1 VSGPDARVALVTGA
15 GRGIGE
21 AIAVRL
27 VSDGWKVAVA
37 ARSAEALTR
46 VAGETGALPIPLDVT
61 HADAVAAAVATV
73 EAELGPPTLLV
84 NNAGIP
90 GEAGLT
96 WEKEPSAWWRV
107 FEVNVLGAFL
117 CARAVFPGMCE
128 RGAGRIVNVASN
140 AAFFEIDDDWDNR
153 IDSAYLASKA
163 ALVRLTEALA
173 SEARAAGVSVFAIS
187 PGMVKTA
194 MTEPVFADL
203 WDEPGVWATPDV
215 TADLVAFLA
224 TGALDPISGRYIHA
238 VNDDWRTMPDRLA
251 EIRAMDL
258 NALRLRAADV
268 APTQD

>member
-1 VSGPDARVALVTGA
+1 MTTARVALVTGA

-27 VSDGWKVAVA
+27 AADGWKVAVA
-37 ARSAEALTR
+37 ARSVGPLAS
-46 VAGETGALPIPLDVT
+46 VADATGALAVPLDVT
-61 HADAVAAAVATV
+61 DAGAVTAAVTQV
-73 EAELGPPTLLV
+73 EAELGPLTLLV
-84 NNAGIP
+84 NNAGAP
-90 GEAGLT
+90 GAGGPT
-96 WEKEPSAWWRV
+96 WEKEPSAWWHV

-117 CARAVFPGMCE
+117 CARAVLPGMCD
-128 RGAGRIVNVASN
+128 RGAGRIVNVSSN

-203 WDEPGVWATPDV
+203 WDNPEVWAGPEV

-224 TGALDPISGRYIHA
+224 TGALDQISGRYIHA
-238 VNDDWRTMPDRLA
+238 VNDDWRTMPDRSA
-251 EIRAMDL
+251 EIRALDL
-258 NALRLRAADV
+258 NALRLREAGV
-268 APTQD
+268 PPTQD

>member
-1 VSGPDARVALVTGA
+1 MTAARVALVTGA

-21 AIAVRL
+21 TIAGRL
-27 VSDGWKVAVA
+27 SADGWKVAVA
-37 ARSAEALTR
+37 ARSVGPITTLANA
-46 VAGETGALPIPLDVT
+46 TGALALPLDVT
-61 HADAVAAAVATV
+61 DAGAVTAAVAQV
-73 EAELGPPTLLV
+73 EGEVGPLTLLV
-84 NNAGIP
+84 NNAGIW
-90 GEAGLT
+90 GEGGVT

-117 CARAVFPGMCE
+117 CARAVLPGMCE
-128 RGAGRIVNVASN
+128 RGAGRIVNVSSN

-153 IDSAYLASKA
+153 IDSTYMASKA

-194 MTEPVFADL
+194 MTEPIFADL
-203 WDEPGVWATPDV
+203 WDEPEVWATPGV
-215 TADLVAFLA
+215 TAELVAFLA

-238 VNDDWRTMPDRLA
+238 VADDWRTMPDRVA
-251 EIRAMDL
+251 EIRAQDL

-268 APTQD
+268 PPTQD